1 MSQKVSQS
9 NDIPTKVLK
18 EKYDIFANLTT
29 LVARSVFP
37 NSLMLNN

>member
-9 NDIPTKVLK
+9 NDIPTKVFK
-18 EKYDIFANLTT
+18 KKYDIFANLAT

-37 NSLMLNN
+37 GKSSTVI